1 MPPSK
6 STNTIKSKGEVKGK
20 VEVKGKSNIKS
31 KSAVTPKGSDNVT
44 VRKSKTTT
52 PKKKSES
59 GETVNASRQDSP
71 RVSTNELELS
81 TAATAEAEE
90 LTRKMKELVSGGRT
104 PLKASPSTLEMWS
117 QAEKETKENKPYVMS
132 VSEKKPSISYDKRRE
147 SPEVLESGVVG
158 GENTDDKKTI
168 CVDKVDSNEVER
180 TEDIDVE
187 ESGQTV
193 DTNNSVE
200 EQQQPVSLTLPS
212 SSPTSSLSKGKNTSS
227 DGDSEK
233 LVYKENPVVKAS
245 SRPDNVLEVETT
257 DVGYD
262 DDDNNN
268 GDVDSRKAKTGKSSK
283 RDSTIWT
290 SSNKTKHLGKNF
302 NEIMGLV
309 PVTPRPTDLITLT
322 ILIGIPVF
330 LFVFFFSALGY
341 GIAVFRF
348 LSNHP
353 DLGAYGFIMAF
364 FIGA

>member
-147 SPEVLESGVVG
+147 SPELLESGVVG
-158 GENTDDKKTI
+158 GENTDDKKNI
-168 CVDKVDSNEVER
+168 CVDKVNSNEVER
-180 TEDIDVE
+180 TEEIDDVE
-187 ESGQTV
+187 KSGQTV

-200 EQQQPVSLTLPS
+200 EEQQPVSLTLPPS
-212 SSPTSSLSKGKNTSS
+212 SSPTSSL
-227 DGDSEK
+227 
-233 LVYKENPVVKAS
+233 P
-245 SRPDNVLEVETT
+245 
-257 DVGYD
+257 
-262 DDDNNN
+262 
-268 GDVDSRKAKTGKSSK
+268 
-283 RDSTIWT
+283 
-290 SSNKTKHLGKNF
+290 KHAR
-302 NEIMGLV
+302 
-309 PVTPRPTDLITLT
+309 T
-322 ILIGIPVF
+322 
-330 LFVFFFSALGY
+330 
-341 GIAVFRF
+341 
-348 LSNHP
+348 
-353 DLGAYGFIMAF
+353 
-364 FIGA
+364 